1 MSAQQLR
8 TRIEELSSEI
18 ALQKRLLKKLQQDK
32 SVALGQLNAV
42 MDPVA
47 RLPLEISSEIF
58 LQCLVPN
65 CTPTQGDPSPRPM
78 AGARHLPMLL
88 LNVSNAWRFI
98 AISTPALWSAMQIAF
113 PCAQRLTRLLPIW
126 FQRAR
131 TRPLSI
137 LLRGELVNFLKDP
150 IFTTIWRHGG
160 QIEHLEIRD
169 DESDDEHNSSVIE
182 IFGYGTTLYP
192 LPLLKT
198 LIIGTWNR
206 QDRVFCGPEIIQLL
220 RLSPN
225 IVECFFGGMEFSCML
240 PPVAT
245 KKLVLRTLR
254 RLTFG
259 DPTCRPENNDVLD
272 CLTLPALEAL
282 HAAAGDELLG
292 LLKRSSPPLQEL
304 CVGVK
309 DYPCSLMQECLQII
323 PTLVR
328 FTIWEGSE
336 HMTELFAALTNSSS
350 LLPNLRSL
358 TIHARSR
365 DIPDSAWRTLLRAV
379 LSRRI
384 QLRILDVKVPPAEVL
399 AAFREAI
406 VDGAEVYIGTEECNF
421 MNSPSL
427 N

>member
-8 TRIEELSSEI
+8 TQIKELSSEI
-18 ALQKRLLKKLQQDK
+18 ALQKKLLKKLQQDK
-32 SVALGQLNAV
+32 SVALGQLNTV

-47 RLPLEISSEIF
+47 QLPLEISSKIF
-58 LQCLVPN
+58 LQCLVSD
-65 CTPTQGDPSPRPM
+65 CTPTQGNPSPRSM
-78 AGARHLPMLL
+78 AGAHHLPMFL
-88 LNVSNAWRFI
+88 LNVCNAWRVI
-98 AISTPALWSAMQIAF
+98 AISTPAL
-113 PCAQRLTRLLPIW
+113 C
-126 FQRAR
+126 
-131 TRPLSI
+131 
-137 LLRGELVNFLKDP
+137 
-150 IFTTIWRHGG
+150 
-160 QIEHLEIRD
+160 
-169 DESDDEHNSSVIE
+169 VIE

-225 IVECFFGGMEFSCML
+225 IVECFFGGMEFSCMS

-259 DPTCRPENNDVLD
+259 DPTCRPENNEVLD

-292 LLKRSSPPLQEL
+292 LLKQSSPPLQEL

-336 HMTELFAALTNSSS
+336 PMTELFAALADSSS

-365 DIPDSAWRTLLRAV
+365 YIPDSAWRTLLRAV

-421 MNSPSL
+421 MNSPIL